1 MGCFNKTGFFS
12 HLPITY
18 GDEIVMFVCAD
29 SYSRSCTRGN
39 TPISIV
45 GTGMTPIAPPFF
57 GEYDD
62 YGAIENV
69 VDDVNHQLFTKIFG
83 MTLEEFCDVMHDL
96 AGVTIGDVKERLA
109 ELKNGEKPTNN
120 YHHETIEDYE
130 KLLSLFENVFGH
142 EPVMRKYEDNNE
154 HSEELRKVYASMHDY
169 EVKKYNG
176 TCFMLCMEH
185 KSVYDKMV
193 AVGREHYF
201 DYWIGYKDE
210 KKVTPEEAFDNTTE
224 SMMKLSEFSEEY
236 MGNPFKF
243 GLGTETIDFIDML
256 SSKLENRENSTE
268 EQLEQLKTQSKLL
281 DLLNFSRDIMKMRE
295 HFGIKAC
302 MHDTVYTD
310 KTDFAL
316 YNNMMGDITAFK
328 DIACNFVYFIESMR
342 RTCTT
347 FEPSPYHNQTVCYE
361 TVIPIFEE
369 ILATLKRKAK
379 KYGEE

>member
-29 SYSRSCTRGN
+29 SYSRSCTRDN
-39 TPISIV
+39 TPISVV

-57 GEYDD
+57 GKYDD
-62 YGAIENV
+62 YGSIEHV
-69 VDDVNHQLFTKIFG
+69 VDDANHQLFTKIFG

-96 AGVTIGDVKERLA
+96 GGVTIGDVKERLA
-109 ELKNGEKPTNN
+109 ELKNGEKDPNN

-130 KLLSLFENVFGH
+130 KLLALFEKVFGH
-142 EPVMRKYEDNNE
+142 EPVMHKYEENE
-154 HSEELRKVYASMHDY
+154 SSEEHRKFYINLHNY
-169 EVKKYNG
+169 HVKKYNG

-210 KKVTPEEAFDNTTE
+210 KQVTPEEAFDNTAE
-224 SMMKLSEFSEEY
+224 SMRKLSELSEKY

-243 GLGTETIDFIDML
+243 GLGTKTIDFIDML
-256 SSKLENRENSTE
+256 SSKIENRENSTE
-268 EQLEQLKTQSKLL
+268 ELLEQLKNQSK
-281 DLLNFSRDIMKMRE
+281 LLNFSREIMMKMDE
-295 HFGIKAC
+295 HFGVKAC
-302 MHDTVYTD
+302 MHDTVHSD
-310 KTDFAL
+310 KADFAL
-316 YNNMMGDITAFK
+316 YNNMRGDITTFK
-328 DIACNFVYFIESMR
+328 DIACDFIYFLVSMR
-342 RTCTT
+342 RACTT

-369 ILATLKRKAK
+369 ILDTLKRKAK
-379 KYGEE
+379 KYMEE

>member
-18 GDEIVMFVCAD
+18 GDEIVLFVCAD
-29 SYSRSCTRGN
+29 SYSRSCTRDN
-39 TPISIV
+39 TPISVV
-45 GTGMTPIAPPFF
+45 GTSMTPIAPPFF
-57 GEYDD
+57 GKYDD
-62 YGAIENV
+62 YGSIEHV
-69 VDDVNHQLFTKIFG
+69 VDDANHQLFTKIFG

-96 AGVTIGDVKERLA
+96 GGVTIGDVKERLA
-109 ELKNGEKPTNN
+109 ELKNGEKDPNS

-130 KLLSLFENVFGH
+130 KLLALFEKVFGH
-142 EPVMRKYEDNNE
+142 EQVMRKYEENE
-154 HSEELRKVYASMHDY
+154 SSEERRKFYINLHNY
-169 EVKKYNG
+169 HVKKYNG

-210 KKVTPEEAFDNTTE
+210 KKVTPEEAFDNTAE
-224 SMMKLSEFSEEY
+224 SMRKLSEFSEKY
-236 MGNPFKF
+236 IGNPFKF

-256 SSKLENRENSTE
+256 SSKLENHENSTE
-268 EQLEQLKTQSKLL
+268 EQLEQLKNQSKLL
-281 DLLNFSRDIMKMRE
+281 DLLNFSRDIMKMHE

-302 MHDTVYTD
+302 MHDTVHSD
-310 KTDFAL
+310 KADFAL
-316 YNNMMGDITAFK
+316 YNNMRGDITAFK
-328 DIACNFVYFIESMR
+328 DIACNFVYFLESMR
-342 RTCTT
+342 RACTT

-369 ILATLKRKAK
+369 ILDTLKRKAK
-379 KYGEE
+379 KYMEE

>member
-12 HLPITY
+12 HLPITC

-29 SYSRSCTRGN
+29 RYSRSCTRDN
-39 TPISIV
+39 TPISVV
-45 GTGMTPIAPPFF
+45 GTGMAPIAPPFF
-57 GEYDD
+57 GKYDD
-62 YGAIENV
+62 YGAIEHV
-69 VDDVNHQLFTKIFG
+69 VDDANHQLFTKKFG

-96 AGVTIGDVKERLA
+96 AGVTLGDVKERLA
-109 ELKNGEKPTNN
+109 ELKNGEKDPNN

-130 KLLSLFENVFGH
+130 KLLTLFHNVFGD
-142 EPVMRKYEDNNE
+142 EPVMEKCDENNE
-154 HSEELRKVYASMHDY
+154 HAEELKKLYASVYNYD
-169 EVKKYNG
+169 VKRYNG

-210 KKVTPEEAFDNTTE
+210 KQVTPEEAFDNTAE
-224 SMMKLSEFSEEY
+224 SMRKLSEFSEKY
-236 MGNPFKF
+236 TGNPFKF
-243 GLGTETIDFIDML
+243 GLGTEGIDFIDML
-256 SSKLENRENSTE
+256 SSKIENRENSAE
-268 EQLEQLKTQSKLL
+268 EQLKNQYKLL
-281 DLLNFSRDIMKMRE
+281 DLLNFSKDIMKMRE

-302 MHDTVYTD
+302 MHDTVDSD

-316 YNNMMGDITAFK
+316 YNNMRGDITAFK
-328 DIACNFVYFIESMR
+328 DIACNFVYFLVSMK

-361 TVIPIFEE
+361 TIVPIFEE
-369 ILATLKRKAK
+369 ILATLKKKARK
-379 KYGEE
+379 YEEE

>member
-12 HLPITY
+12 HLPITC

-29 SYSRSCTRGN
+29 SYSRSCTRDD
-39 TPISIV
+39 TPISVV
-45 GTGMTPIAPPFF
+45 GSGMTPIAPPFF
-57 GEYDD
+57 GKYDD
-62 YGAIENV
+62 YGSIEDV
-69 VDDVNHQLFTKIFG
+69 VDDANHQLFTKIFG

-96 AGVTIGDVKERLA
+96 SGVTIGDVKERLT
-109 ELKNGEKPTNN
+109 ELKNGEKDPNN

-130 KLLSLFENVFGH
+130 KLLTLFEKIFGH
-142 EPVMRKYEDNNE
+142 EPVMRKYEENNE

-169 EVKKYNG
+169 EVKKYNS

-185 KSVYDKMV
+185 KSIYDKMV

-210 KKVTPEEAFDNTTE
+210 KKVTPEEAFDNTAE
-224 SMMKLSEFSEEY
+224 SMRKLSEFSEEY

-243 GLGTETIDFIDML
+243 GLGTET
-256 SSKLENRENSTE
+256 
-268 EQLEQLKTQSKLL
+268 
-281 DLLNFSRDIMKMRE
+281 KMHE

-302 MHDTVYTD
+302 MHDTVHSD

-316 YNNMMGDITAFK
+316 YNNMRGDITAFK
-328 DIACNFVYFIESMR
+328 DIACNFVYFLESMR

-369 ILATLKRKAK
+369 ILDTLKRKAK
-379 KYGEE
+379 KYMEE

>member
-1 MGCFNKTGFFS
+1 MGCFNKTGFLS
-12 HLPITY
+12 HLPITC

-29 SYSRSCTRGN
+29 SYSRSCTRDN
-39 TPISIV
+39 TPISVV

-57 GEYDD
+57 GKYDD
-62 YGAIENV
+62 YGSIEHV
-69 VDDVNHQLFTKIFG
+69 VDDANHQLFTKIFG

-96 AGVTIGDVKERLA
+96 GGVTIGDVKERLA
-109 ELKNGEKPTNN
+109 ELKNGEKDPNN

-130 KLLSLFENVFGH
+130 KLLALFEKVFGH
-142 EPVMRKYEDNNE
+142 EPVMHKYEENE
-154 HSEELRKVYASMHDY
+154 SSEEHRKFYINLHNY
-169 EVKKYNG
+169 HVKKYNG

-210 KKVTPEEAFDNTTE
+210 KKVTPEEAFDNTAE
-224 SMMKLSEFSEEY
+224 SMRKLSEFSEKY
-236 MGNPFKF
+236 IGNPFKF

-256 SSKLENRENSTE
+256 SSKLENHENSTE
-268 EQLEQLKTQSKLL
+268 EQLEQLKNQSKLL
-281 DLLNFSRDIMKMRE
+281 DLLNFSRDIMKMHE

-302 MHDTVYTD
+302 MHDTVHSD
-310 KTDFAL
+310 KADFAL
-316 YNNMMGDITAFK
+316 YNNMRGNITTFK

-379 KYGEE
+379 EYGEE

>member
-29 SYSRSCTRGN
+29 SYSRSCTRDN
-39 TPISIV
+39 TPISVV
-45 GTGMTPIAPPFF
+45 GTSMTPIAPPFF
-57 GEYDD
+57 GKYDD
-62 YGAIENV
+62 YGSIEHV
-69 VDDVNHQLFTKIFG
+69 VDDANHQLFTKIFG

-96 AGVTIGDVKERLA
+96 GGVTIGDVKERLA
-109 ELKNGEKPTNN
+109 ELKNGEKDPNN

-130 KLLSLFENVFGH
+130 KLLALFEKVFGH
-142 EPVMRKYEDNNE
+142 EPVMHKYEENE
-154 HSEELRKVYASMHDY
+154 SSEERRKFYINLHNY
-169 EVKKYNG
+169 HVKKYNG

-210 KKVTPEEAFDNTTE
+210 KQVTPEEAFDNTAE
-224 SMMKLSEFSEEY
+224 SMRKLSEFSEKY
-236 MGNPFKF
+236 MDNPFKF
-243 GLGTETIDFIDML
+243 GLGTETIDFIGML
-256 SSKLENRENSTE
+256 SSKIENRENSTE
-268 EQLEQLKTQSKLL
+268 ELLEQMKSQSKLL
-281 DLLNFSRDIMKMRE
+281 SFSREIMMKMHE
-295 HFGIKAC
+295 HFGVKAC
-302 MHDTVYTD
+302 MHGTVHSD

-316 YNNMMGDITAFK
+316 YNNMRGDITAFK
-328 DIACNFVYFIESMR
+328 DIACNFVYFLESMR
-342 RTCTT
+342 RACTT

-369 ILATLKRKAK
+369 ILDTLKRKAK
-379 KYGEE
+379 KYMEE